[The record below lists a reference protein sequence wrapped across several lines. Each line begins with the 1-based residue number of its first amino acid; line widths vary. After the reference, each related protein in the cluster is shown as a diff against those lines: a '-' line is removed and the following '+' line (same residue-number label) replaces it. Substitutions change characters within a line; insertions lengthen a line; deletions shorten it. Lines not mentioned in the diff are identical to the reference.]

1 MTLLELT
8 GHEAGIIVYKD
19 GSAII
24 ANWNQ
29 CEDDCIPVLAPIG
42 DMVLNF
48 PQEKGYIER
57 AQESSFDN
65 IRPILQNKTILLDEF
80 NDIARLMTDKPD
92 KYGMIPDR
100 HGNKYTFE
108 DGLEIYV
115 FADWN

>member
-8 GHEAGIIVYKD
+8 GHEAGIIVYKNGD
-19 GSAII
+19 VIV
-24 ANWNQ
+24 ANWGQ
-29 CEDDCIPVLAPIG
+29 CDDDCVPALAPIG

-48 PQEKGYIER
+48 PQEQGYIER
-57 AQESSFDN
+57 AKESRFDD
-65 IRPILQNKTILLDEF
+65 IRPILQNKTILLDED
-80 NDIARLMTDKPD
+80 NDIARLITDGPD

-100 HGNKYTFE
+100 HGNKYTFK